1 MSGQALSAKGIALV
15 YNGMVL
21 AETTEVSPPKL
32 AWTKDDGTG
41 HSSTR
46 KVHLPGESEYSDA
59 SYTAFAIDDTAQ
71 GTLETLAAAG
81 TIGLWKIVY
90 PSTWKYPFKTR
101 AFSAW
106 ISGLEPVTP
115 RTGRATYKLTLTPVE
130 DVPAAVTT
138 LGAGLTT
145 PFLAFTNQA
154 SEAISAVTPTL
165 AATTYKYAVT
175 AFTDDTGIKIT
186 PTATTGTIYVNGTI
200 VATGAASATIPLNLG
215 TGAVTTI
222 FVLVEEA
229 ATKTVRIYQIDVTI
243 GTVSSPP

>member
-1 MSGQALSAKGIALV
+1 MSGQALSAKGIHLV
-15 YNGMVL
+15 YNGTVL
-21 AETTEVSPPKL
+21 AETTEVTRPKL
-32 AWTKDDGTG
+32 TRAKDTGTG
-41 HSSTR
+41 HSSSYA
-46 KVHLPGESEYSDA
+46 VHLPGEAEYGDA

-71 GTLETLAAAG
+71 QTLETLAAAG

-106 ISGLEPVTP
+106 ISGLEEVLP
-115 RTGRATYKLTLTPVE
+115 RTGRATYKLTITPVE
-130 DVPAAVTT
+130 DVPAAITT

-154 SEAISAVTPTL
+154 SEAITAITPTL
-165 AATTYKYAVT
+165 AATTYRYAVT

-200 VATGAASATIPLNLG
+200 VASGAASGTITLNSG
-215 TGAVTTI
+215 AGAVTTI

-229 ATKTVRIYQIDVTI
+229 STKTVRIYQIDVTI